1 MSGEVAGFRWG
12 TETPGDYV
20 DIDEGIVAPDF
31 FRVLQIPLT
40 AGRAFTDAD
49 RENAQPVAIVN
60 DALAKHLWPN
70 QSPLG
75 RMMQLRGGATLIVG
89 VIGNI
94 HYASLTDPVKAE
106 IYLPL
111 RQAQAEVERRPEMT
125 AWVVARADRNP
136 VRLAPVVR
144 RAVATVDPAQ
154 PVAAFSTLSGM
165 VSQSTA
171 ARSFNMT
178 LVSIFALLAL
188 GLAVV
193 GIYGVTAY
201 TVQQRTQEIGVRI
214 ALGADRGHVL
224 GLVLADTATVTALG
238 LGLGLAGALG
248 FTRAMG
254 SLLYHV
260 SVTDGTTFATTTAL
274 LAGAALV
281 AALLPALRAARI
293 DPAQAL
299 RSD

>member
-1 MSGEVAGFRWG
+1 
-12 TETPGDYV
+12 
-20 DIDEGIVAPDF
+20 
-31 FRVLQIPLT
+31 
-40 AGRAFTDAD
+40 
-49 RENAQPVAIVN
+49 
-60 DALAKHLWPN
+60 
-70 QSPLG
+70 
-75 RMMQLRGGATLIVG
+75 
-89 VIGNI
+89 
-94 HYASLTDPVKAE
+94 
-106 IYLPL
+106 
-111 RQAQAEVERRPEMT
+111 
-125 AWVVARADRNP
+125 
-136 VRLAPVVR
+136 
-144 RAVATVDPAQ
+144 
-154 PVAAFSTLSGM
+154 
-165 VSQSTA
+165 
-171 ARSFNMT
+171 MT